1 VGREPTGPRTT
12 LSAEP
17 FAMNFSLPKEFEQF
31 VTSAEDLLKQFDG
44 NLSNESVVNV
54 SIHWHERNQSC
65 PQFESAMRYHRL
77 LNNQLEELSRGYV
90 WHDEPFR
97 FVISF
102 DYKGVASLTGSAKIG
117 ECVDDE
123 WFIVYLVLQISKA
136 FPELIISVT
145 DNDDQFML
153 MEAADHID
161 DWLGPENADN
171 RVWIKEGLVHI
182 IPYDEPGKLKSG
194 GMKLNSALQCMF
206 GATRTGVT
214 LASEAFQRAIRARTT
229 GVYPAKALADGHT
242 AMCVVPHWLSEVL
255 QRHPNIVSRAVAAF
269 CAADK
274 DTLRKACTVVTTSNS
289 TSVVTSTATKLA
301 MLTSNA
307 SWVAVPVRFTRALY
321 AQLTFKDNFNP
332 PRKYHS
338 VMRRMAA
345 AQSRKVTHAFELGC
359 RLACGIDCALY
370 ACRSDKVARGSVS
383 DAVWQE
389 VLTVARKDD
398 YLSSGASTLENT
410 ARMAELRRLFEERQL
425 MSAANLETHRAGDS
439 AYPEGFAAFLHREL
453 SAAQS
458 GALVN
463 TVKEAADTEH
473 TATASE
479 EQHDAALFR
488 AVHEGLPRCDGDDW
502 LYLSPEELDRELQQR
517 LDRFKG
523 GTQSENASASA
534 VNHSST
540 ASTAGSQSST
550 GVNSVDT
557 VNGLSGPDTASA
569 SDTAKGGSQDA
580 AQLQRMLDGLKSFM
594 AGTSDLD
601 GVTPTGSKSAAK
613 SMPSAKQN
621 IVSPIVGPAVA
632 SDEAAVSGGL
642 QLDYSL
648 LNSLMQSASLHAD
661 GTTANAAVGVSA
673 PERVAHS
680 ASLAQ
685 DTTPADNAAP
695 DVADDL
701 AQYFTN
707 EDLNDAQN
715 GDSDDD
721 SDDDNSDNEDEDQ
734 QGAVSADKYLQ
745 QIFAENA
752 QRGNNSV
759 HPSSSAANRASGTG
773 EGLVSKE
780 PNSVGAVLGVGGGI
794 LRSGSGVACSG
805 DVFEAIDS
813 DDEIVEVAPTTKS
826 AAKPTSAAA
835 AAAATQAAQQ
845 KTRPVTTAG
854 NGTAGM
860 GAKPLAA
867 ECAPWGD
874 DSDDS
879 DDMDGDGVGEEE
891 DWDAKYDSLDPQ
903 TIREFQ
909 VRKNE
914 EHVF

>member
-1 VGREPTGPRTT
+1 
-12 LSAEP
+12 
-17 FAMNFSLPKEFEQF
+17 MNFSLPKEFEQF

-97 FVISF
+97 LVISF

-136 FPELIISVT
+136 FPEFIISVT
-145 DNDDQFML
+145 DNDGQFML

-229 GVYPAKALADGHT
+229 DVYPAKALADAHT
-242 AMCVVPHWLSEVL
+242 AMCIVPHCLSELL
-255 QRHPNIVSRAVAAF
+255 QRHPNLVSRAVAAF

-274 DTLRKACTVVTTSNS
+274 DTLRKACTVVTTSNGI
-289 TSVVTSTATKLA
+289 SVVTSTEAKLA
-301 MLTSNA
+301 QLTTSTI
-307 SWVAVPVRFTRALY
+307 WVAVPVRFTRALY

-359 RLACGIDCALY
+359 RLACGIDCARY
-370 ACRSDKVARGSVS
+370 ACRGDKPARGGAS

-389 VLTVARKDD
+389 ILNVAKNNTYLGSGTSTNTEDD
-398 YLSSGASTLENT
+398 T
-410 ARMAELRRLFEERQL
+410 ARLAELRRLFEAHQL

-439 AYPEGFAAFLHREL
+439 AYPDGFAGFLHREL

-463 TVKEAADTEH
+463 TVHEAADTEH
-473 TATASE
+473 TVSE
-479 EQHDAALFR
+479 EEQQDTLLFR
-488 AVHEGLPRCDGDDW
+488 AVHEALSRCDGDDW

-517 LDRFKG
+517 LDRFKAG
-523 GTQSENASASA
+523 SQDGNASASA
-534 VNHSST
+534 EDHSAP
-540 ASTAGSQSST
+540 ASTTSSQRSAG
-550 GVNSVDT
+550 VASVDAA
-557 VNGLSGPDTASA
+557 VGAANELSVPNAASEEDTAE
-569 SDTAKGGSQDA
+569 GGSQDA

-594 AGTSDLD
+594 AGSSDLD
-601 GVTPTGSKSAAK
+601 GVTPAGSKSAAK
-613 SMPSAKQN
+613 SVPSAKQDL
-621 IVSPIVGPAVA
+621 VSPPVPSRTSVGPAAGSGEA
-632 SDEAAVSGGL
+632 SVSGGL

-661 GTTANAAVGVSA
+661 GTTASAVGVPPPENVANSA
-673 PERVAHS
+673 GLDKDA
-680 ASLAQ
+680 
-685 DTTPADNAAP
+685 TPGDNAAP

-715 GDSDDD
+715 RDSDDD

-734 QGAVSADKYLQ
+734 RGADSADKYLQ
-745 QIFAENA
+745 QILAENA

-759 HPSSSAANRASGTG
+759 HPSTSAANRGSGAG
-773 EGLVSKE
+773 DGLVSKGST
-780 PNSVGAVLGVGGGI
+780 SVGAVLGLGGGI
-794 LRSGSGVACSG
+794 LRGGSGVAHSG
-805 DVFEAIDS
+805 DVSEAIDS

-826 AAKPTSAAA
+826 AAKPNSAAT
-835 AAAATQAAQQ
+835 TQSAQQ
-845 KTRPVTTAG
+845 KTRPATSVSNRTAG
-854 NGTAGM
+854 VGAQPVAAGN
-860 GAKPLAA
+860 
-867 ECAPWGD
+867 APWGD

-879 DDMDGDGVGEEE
+879 DDVDGEDEEEEE

-909 VRKNE
+909 VS
-914 EHVF
+914 

>member
-1 VGREPTGPRTT
+1 
-12 LSAEP
+12 
-17 FAMNFSLPKEFEQF
+17 MNFSLPKEFEQF

-44 NLSNESVVNV
+44 NLSNESVVNL
-54 SIHWHERNQSC
+54 SFHWDERSQSC
-65 PQFESAMRYHRL
+65 PQFESAVRYHRL
-77 LNNQLEELSRGYV
+77 VSNQLEELSRGYV

-97 FVISF
+97 LGISF

-123 WFIVYLVLQISKA
+123 WFIVYLVLQISKL

-145 DNDDQFML
+145 DNDGQFML

-206 GATRTGVT
+206 GASRTGVT

-229 GVYPAKALADGHT
+229 EVYPAKALADAHT
-242 AMCVVPHWLSEVL
+242 AMCIVPRWLSELL

-289 TSVVTSTATKLA
+289 ISVTNTEAKLAQLTTSTI
-301 MLTSNA
+301 
-307 SWVAVPVRFTRALY
+307 WVAVPVRFTRALY

-359 RLACGIDCALY
+359 RLTCGIDCALY
-370 ACRSDKVARGSVS
+370 ACRGDKPARSGAS

-389 VLTVARKDD
+389 VLTAAKKYS
-398 YLSSGASTLENT
+398 YLSSSTSTEEDT
-410 ARMAELRRLFEERQL
+410 ARVTELRRLFDAHQL
-425 MSAANLETHRAGDS
+425 MSAANLEAHRAGDS
-439 AYPEGFAAFLHREL
+439 AYADGFAAFLHREL

-463 TVKEAADTEH
+463 TVQEAADTEY
-473 TATASE
+473 TVSASE
-479 EQHDAALFR
+479 EQQDTALFR
-488 AVHEGLPRCDGDDW
+488 AVHDGLPHCDGDDW

-517 LDRFKG
+517 LDRFKAG
-523 GTQSENASASA
+523 SQDEGART
-534 VNHSST
+534 VNGD
-540 ASTAGSQSST
+540 ALTAGSQSST

-557 VNGLSGPDTASA
+557 VNGLSAPDTASA
-569 SDTAKGGSQDA
+569 SDTAEGGTEDA

-594 AGTSDLD
+594 AGSSDLD
-601 GVTPTGSKSAAK
+601 GVTPTGVGATKSV
-613 SMPSAKQN
+613 PSAKKDL
-621 IVSPIVGPAVA
+621 VSPPAPGRASVGPAA
-632 SDEAAVSGGL
+632 GSGEAPVSGGL

-648 LNSLMQSASLHAD
+648 LNSLMQSVSLHAD
-661 GTTANAAVGVSA
+661 GTGASAAVGVPAASDVANSA
-673 PERVAHS
+673 GPDKDA
-680 ASLAQ
+680 
-685 DTTPADNAAP
+685 TPANNAALN
-695 DVADDL
+695 VADDL
-701 AQYFTN
+701 TQYFTH

-715 GDSDDD
+715 RDSDDD

-734 QGAVSADKYLQ
+734 RGADSADKYLQ
-745 QIFAENA
+745 QILAENA
-752 QRGNNSV
+752 QRGNNSI
-759 HPSSSAANRASGTG
+759 HPSTSAANRGSGAG

-780 PNSVGAVLGVGGGI
+780 PTSAGAVLGLGGGI
-794 LRSGSGVACSG
+794 LRSGSGVAHSG
-805 DVFEAIDS
+805 DVAEDIDS
-813 DDEIVEVAPTTKS
+813 DDEIVEVAPVAKP
-826 AAKPTSAAA
+826 APKPTSAAT
-835 AAAATQAAQQ
+835 TQSAQQ
-845 KTRPVTTAG
+845 KTRPVMTAG
-854 NGTAGM
+854 NGTAGV
-860 GAKPLAA
+860 GPKPVAA
-867 ECAPWGD
+867 ESAPWGD

-879 DDMDGDGVGEEE
+879 DDMDGDDEEEEE
-891 DWDAKYDSLDPQ
+891 DWDAKYDNLDPQ

-909 VRKNE
+909 VSEKIR
-914 EHVF
+914 

>member
-1 VGREPTGPRTT
+1 
-12 LSAEP
+12 
-17 FAMNFSLPKEFEQF
+17 MNFSLPKEFEQF

-44 NLSNESVVNV
+44 NLSNESVVNL
-54 SIHWHERNQSC
+54 SFHWDERSQSC
-65 PQFESAMRYHRL
+65 PQFESVVRYHRL
-77 LNNQLEELSRGYV
+77 VSNQLEELSRGYV

-97 FVISF
+97 LGISF

-123 WFIVYLVLQISKA
+123 WFIVYLVLQISKL

-145 DNDDQFML
+145 DNDGQFML

-214 LASEAFQRAIRARTT
+214 LASEAFQRAIRARST
-229 GVYPAKALADGHT
+229 GVYPAKALADAHT
-242 AMCVVPHWLSEVL
+242 AMCVVPHWLSELL
-255 QRHPNIVSRAVAAF
+255 QRHPNIISRAVAAF

-274 DTLRKACTVVTTSNS
+274 DTLRKACTVVTTSDS
-289 TSVVTSTATKLA
+289 ISVVTSTATKLA
-301 MLTSNA
+301 LLTNNA
-307 SWVAVPVRFTRALY
+307 TWVAVPVRFTRALY

-359 RLACGIDCALY
+359 RLACGIDCAVY
-370 ACRSDKVARGSVS
+370 ACRGDKVARGGAS

-389 VLTVARKDD
+389 VLTAAKKNN
-398 YLSSGASTLENT
+398 YLISSTSTAEDT
-410 ARMAELRRLFEERQL
+410 ARMAELRRLFDAHQL

-439 AYPEGFAAFLHREL
+439 AYPDGFAAFLHSEL
-453 SAAQS
+453 SFGQS

-463 TVKEAADTEH
+463 TVPETADNEH

-488 AVHEGLPRCDGDDW
+488 AVHEGLPHCDGDDW

-517 LDRFKG
+517 LDRFRTT
-523 GTQSENASASA
+523 TQDENAGASA
-534 VNHSST
+534 ENHNATTSTTSSQRSAGV
-540 ASTAGSQSST
+540 ASAGA
-550 GVNSVDT
+550 GVSAAKELSVP
-557 VNGLSGPDTASA
+557 NAAAEKDTAE
-569 SDTAKGGSQDA
+569 GGNQDA

-613 SMPSAKQN
+613 SATSAKHN
-621 IVSPIVGPAVA
+621 LTCPPAPSRTSVGPAATSGEV
-632 SDEAAVSGGL
+632 SVSGGL

-648 LNSLMQSASLHAD
+648 LNSLMQSASLQSD
-661 GTTANAAVGVSA
+661 GSAATAAVGVPAINDVTNSA
-673 PERVAHS
+673 GVAK
-680 ASLAQ
+680 
-685 DTTPADNAAP
+685 DTTPANNAAP

-701 AQYFTN
+701 TQYFSH

-715 GDSDDD
+715 RDSDDD
-721 SDDDNSDNEDEDQ
+721 SDDDNSDDEDEDE

-745 QIFAENA
+745 QILAENA

-759 HPSSSAANRASGTG
+759 QTSASGANRASGAG

-780 PNSVGAVLGVGGGI
+780 SDSVGAVLGLGGGI
-794 LRSGSGVACSG
+794 LRSGSGVAHSG

-826 AAKPTSAAA
+826 AAKATSAAT
-835 AAAATQAAQQ
+835 TQSAQQ
-845 KTRPVTTAG
+845 TTRPATSVS
-854 NGTAGM
+854 NGTAGV
-860 GAKPLAA
+860 GAKPVAA

-879 DDMDGDGVGEEE
+879 DDMDGEGEGEGEGDE
-891 DWDAKYDSLDPQ
+891 DWNAMYDSLDPQ

-909 VRKNE
+909 VS
-914 EHVF
+914 

>member
-1 VGREPTGPRTT
+1 
-12 LSAEP
+12 
-17 FAMNFSLPKEFEQF
+17 MNFSLPKEFEQF

-97 FVISF
+97 LVISF

-136 FPELIISVT
+136 FPEFIISVT
-145 DNDDQFML
+145 DNDGQFML

-229 GVYPAKALADGHT
+229 DVYPAKTLADAHT
-242 AMCVVPHWLSEVL
+242 AMCIVPHWLSEVL

-289 TSVVTSTATKLA
+289 ASVVTSTATKLA
-301 MLTSNA
+301 LLTNNA
-307 SWVAVPVRFTRALY
+307 IWVAVPVRFTRALY

-370 ACRSDKVARGSVS
+370 ACRGDKPARGGAS

-389 VLTVARKDD
+389 ILNVAKNNTYLGSGTSTNTEDD
-398 YLSSGASTLENT
+398 T
-410 ARMAELRRLFEERQL
+410 ARMEELRRLFEAHQL

-439 AYPEGFAAFLHREL
+439 AYPEGFVAFLHREL

-463 TVKEAADTEH
+463 TVQESADTEH
-473 TATASE
+473 TVSE
-479 EQHDAALFR
+479 EEQQDTALFR
-488 AVHEGLPRCDGDDW
+488 AVHEGLPHCDGDDW
-502 LYLSPEELDRELQQR
+502 LYLSPKELDRELQQR
-517 LDRFKG
+517 LDRFKADS
-523 GTQSENASASA
+523 QSENASASA
-534 VNHSST
+534 ENHSAP
-540 ASTAGSQSST
+540 ASAAGSQRSA

-557 VNGLSGPDTASA
+557 VNGLSAPDSASANDTAE
-569 SDTAKGGSQDA
+569 GGSQDA
-580 AQLQRMLDGLKSFM
+580 AQLQCMLDGLKSFM
-594 AGTSDLD
+594 AGSSDLD

-613 SMPSAKQN
+613 SVTSAKHN
-621 IVSPIVGPAVA
+621 LTCPPAPSRTSVGPAATSGEV
-632 SDEAAVSGGL
+632 SVSGGL

-648 LNSLMQSASLHAD
+648 LNSLMQSVSLHAD
-661 GTTANAAVGVSA
+661 GTAATAAVGVPAVSDVTNSA
-673 PERVAHS
+673 GVAK
-680 ASLAQ
+680 
-685 DTTPADNAAP
+685 DTTPTNNAAP

-701 AQYFTN
+701 AQYFTK

-715 GDSDDD
+715 SESDDD

-734 QGAVSADKYLQ
+734 RGADSADKYLQ
-745 QIFAENA
+745 QILAENA

-759 HPSSSAANRASGTG
+759 QTSASGANRGSGAG
-773 EGLVSKE
+773 DGLVRKE
-780 PNSVGAVLGVGGGI
+780 STSVGAVLGLGGGI
-794 LRSGSGVACSG
+794 LRSGSGVAHSA
-805 DVFEAIDS
+805 DVSEDIDS
-813 DDEIVEVAPTTKS
+813 DDEIVEVAPVAKP
-826 AAKPTSAAA
+826 AAKATSAAA
-835 AAAATQAAQQ
+835 ATTQSTQQ
-845 KTRPVTTAG
+845 KTRPATSVGSSSTG
-854 NGTAGM
+854 V
-860 GAKPLAA
+860 GAKPAVA
-867 ECAPWGD
+867 ESAPWGD

-879 DDMDGDGVGEEE
+879 DDADGEGEGDEE
-891 DWDAKYDSLDPQ
+891 DWDAKYDNLDPQ

-909 VRKNE
+909 VSEKIR
-914 EHVF
+914 